1 MRFRPTSETPALRT
15 VQLPDRLS
23 VPTPTGAAV
32 RAVGTVVR
40 IGESLLEG
48 TADSAIAV
56 PSPASGKIVRHDVA
70 RVFPALESSVCI
82 IEVDRNATD
91 QFAAGD
97 AVDPSTVRP
106 EHLGQWIDRI
116 RSAGISARR
125 VTCPDLVAQLQQLLK
140 RPCDSIICSALD
152 SERGI
157 QLNSIIAA
165 SASAEIRAALQLL
178 RSLTGA
184 RKTIFVGLGR
194 QTSKAR
200 GDAKVAAWKK
210 QGIRIV
216 TVRNVYPQSD
226 PTLLIHTLLGR
237 RLRPGR
243 LPMDVGVLL
252 LDATAAF
259 AIGRLVL
266 SGEPMFAVPVA
277 VADAPGGRTHHLQV
291 PIGMSVRQLLDSLA
305 MQSDPSFLR
314 AGDALRNIQANAD
327 DILAFGENIVQIGYS
342 QPTVEPD
349 PCIRCGWCVQA
360 CPTHVQPAG
369 VFEATQNLDLPT
381 AERFGIEACI
391 ECGVCTYVCP
401 SRLPLMETIRTLRGR
416 KPL

>member
-1 MRFRPTSETPALRT
+1 MRFRPTSETPALRS

-23 VPTPTGAAV
+23 VPIPTGAAI
-32 RAVGTVVR
+32 RPPGTVVR
-40 IGESLLEG
+40 IGQSLLEG
-48 TADSAIAV
+48 GDDMAASI
-56 PSPASGKIVRHDVA
+56 PSPASGKILRHGVA
-70 RVFPALESSVCI
+70 RVFPALERPACV
-82 IEVDRNATD
+82 IEVDRCATD
-91 QFAAGD
+91 QFAAPD
-97 AVDPSTVRP
+97 PVDPSTVRA
-106 EHLGQWIDRI
+106 EHLGLWIDRI
-116 RSAGISARR
+116 RAAGISARR

-178 RSLTGA
+178 RALTGA

-194 QTSKAR
+194 PSSTR

-243 LPMDVGVLL
+243 LPMDLGVLL

-266 SGEPMFAVPVA
+266 TGEPMLTVPVA
-277 VADAPGGRTHHLQV
+277 VIDAPGGRTHHLQV
-291 PIGMSVRQLLDSLA
+291 PVGMSVRQLLDSLA
-305 MQSDPSFLR
+305 MQSDAGYLR
-314 AGDALRNIQANAD
+314 AGDALRNIHAD
-327 DILAFGENIVQIGYS
+327 VDDVIAFGENIVQIGYS